1 MIYFEL
7 DNLYLPVEIVSD
19 MISTAH
25 ENLLNLK
32 FKLNFK
38 IKGEIK

>member
-7 DNLYLPVEIVSD
+7 DNLYLPVEMISD

-25 ENLLNLK
+25 EKNLLLK
-32 FKLNFK
+32 IKLNLL
-38 IKGEIK
+38 KGD

>member
-1 MIYFEL
+1 MIYTEL

-25 ENLLNLK
+25 ENFLFKTK
-32 FKLNFK
+32 FNNFFK
-38 IKGEIK
+38 RRI

>member
-25 ENLLNLK
+25 ERTP
-32 FKLNFK
+32 NF
-38 IKGEIK
+38 

>member
-1 MIYFEL
+1 MIYFEI

-25 ENLLNLK
+25 ERFLK
-32 FKLNFK
+32 FLNFTFNFK
-38 IKGEIK
+38 N

>member
-7 DNLYLPVEIVSD
+7 DNLYLPVEIVTD

-25 ENLLNLK
+25 DGFLS
-32 FKLNFK
+32 FKL
-38 IKGEIK
+38 

>member
-1 MIYFEL
+1 MIYFEI

-25 ENLLNLK
+25 DSLFLNCK
-32 FKLNFK
+32 FNFK
-38 IKGEIK
+38 NKGD

>member
-7 DNLYLPVEIVSD
+7 DNLYLPVEIISD

-25 ENLLNLK
+25 GQSFYLN
-32 FKLNFK
+32 
-38 IKGEIK
+38 

>member
-25 ENLLNLK
+25 ENSSFLK
-32 FKLNFK
+32 CKFN
-38 IKGEIK
+38 